1 MFARVILSL
10 ASLERLQESRKEEAR
25 SMKKIVLVLLAAAGV
40 LPGQPAPDDAPARK
54 DSLVALEKQ
63 SWEAWKNRDG
73 KFFEGFLSD
82 DHVEIGFG
90 GRTDKKT
97 VVAGVGSPA
106 CVVKSYTVDRFD
118 LKVLGPD
125 TALLTY
131 YADQD
136 TTCGGNP
143 VPSPV
148 WVGSLYVRRGGR
160 WWNAAYQQTQ
170 TKRKVEPRP

>member
-1 MFARVILSL
+1 
-10 ASLERLQESRKEEAR
+10 
-25 SMKKIVLVLLAAAGV
+25 MKKIALVLMAAAAAA
-40 LPGQPAPDDAPARK
+40 LIAQPAPPDAALK
-54 DSLVALEKQ
+54 ETLVALEKQ

-73 KFFEGFLSD
+73 QYFQGFLSD

-90 GRTDKKT
+90 GVTDKAT

-106 CVVKSYTVDRFD
+106 CVVKSYFVDHFE
-118 LKVLGPD
+118 LKALGPD

-148 WVGSLYVRRGGR
+148 SGACSSLTERSCALESAGLSAIRAKSSAAASGS
-160 WWNAAYQQTQ
+160 TS
-170 TKRKVEPRP
+170 

>member
-1 MFARVILSL
+1 
-10 ASLERLQESRKEEAR
+10 
-25 SMKKIVLVLLAAAGV
+25 MKRIAALVLIACTAAALKGQDTPAKAA
-40 LPGQPAPDDAPARK
+40 LPDAALK
-54 DSLVALEKQ
+54 ASLVALEKQ

-90 GRTDKKT
+90 GVTNKAN
-97 VVAGVGSPA
+97 VVAGVGSPV
-106 CVVKSYTVDRFD
+106 CVVKSYSVDRFEM
-118 LKVLGPD
+118 KQLGPD

-136 TTCGGNP
+136 TACGGNP

-170 TKRKVEPRP
+170 MPRKG

>member
-1 MFARVILSL
+1 
-10 ASLERLQESRKEEAR
+10 
-25 SMKKIVLVLLAAAGV
+25 MKITVLLFAAGIAAAAS
-40 LPGQPAPDDAPARK
+40 GQEGSSGKAASEPDLKETLIAR
-54 DSLVALEKQ
+54 EKQ

-73 KFFEGFLSD
+73 RFFQDFLSN

-90 GRTDKKT
+90 GITDKAA

-106 CVVKSYTVDRFD
+106 CVVKSYTVDQFELRLF
-118 LKVLGPD
+118 GPD

-136 TTCGGNP
+136 TTCGQNP
-143 VPSPV
+143 VPHPV
-148 WVGSLYVRRGGR
+148 WVGSLYVRRGER

-170 TKRKVEPRP
+170 TKKK

>member
-1 MFARVILSL
+1 
-10 ASLERLQESRKEEAR
+10 
-25 SMKKIVLVLLAAAGV
+25 MKISVLLLAAGISAAASGHGGLEREGRFGAG
-40 LPGQPAPDDAPARK
+40 LEGDLIAR
-54 DSLVALEKQ
+54 EKQ

-73 KFFEGFLSD
+73 RFFQDFLSN

-90 GRTDKKT
+90 GITDKAA

-106 CVVKSYTVDRFD
+106 CVVKSYTLDQFELRHF
-118 LKVLGPD
+118 GPD

-136 TTCGGNP
+136 TTCGQNP
-143 VPSPV
+143 VPHPV

-170 TKRKVEPRP
+170 TKKK

>member
-1 MFARVILSL
+1 M
-10 ASLERLQESRKEEAR
+10 RKIA
-25 SMKKIVLVLLAAAGV
+25 LVLTMAAAGV
-40 LPGQPAPDDAPARK
+40 LTGQPAPDDADALKR
-54 DSLVALEKQ
+54 SLVALEKQ
-63 SWEAWKNRDG
+63 SWVAWKNRDG

-90 GRTDKKT
+90 GVSDKKA
-97 VVAGVGSPA
+97 VVAGVGSPV
-106 CVVKSYTVDRFD
+106 CVVRTYSVDRFD

-131 YADQD
+131 FADQD

-148 WVGSLYVRRGGR
+148 WVGSLYVRRGGK
-160 WWNAAYQQTQ
+160 WWNAVYQQTQ
-170 TKRKVEPRP
+170 TKRKAESRP

>member
-1 MFARVILSL
+1 M
-10 ASLERLQESRKEEAR
+10 RKIA
-25 SMKKIVLVLLAAAGV
+25 LVLTMAAAGV
-40 LPGQPAPDDAPARK
+40 LTGQPAPDDADALKR
-54 DSLVALEKQ
+54 SLVALEKQ
-63 SWEAWKNRDG
+63 SWVAWKNRDG

-90 GRTDKKT
+90 GVSDKKA
-97 VVAGVGSPA
+97 VVAGVGSPV
-106 CVVKSYTVDRFD
+106 CVVRSYSVDRFD

-131 YADQD
+131 FADQD

-148 WVGSLYVRRGGR
+148 WVGSLYVRRGGK
-160 WWNAAYQQTQ
+160 WWNAVYQQTQ
-170 TKRKVEPRP
+170 TKRKAESRP

>member
-1 MFARVILSL
+1 
-10 ASLERLQESRKEEAR
+10 
-25 SMKKIVLVLLAAAGV
+25 MKKVALVLMAMAAAA
-40 LPGQPAPDDAPARK
+40 LMGQPAPTDVAPSDPVLR
-54 DSLVALEKQ
+54 DSLVALERQ

-90 GRTDKKT
+90 GVTNKVT
-97 VVAGVGSPA
+97 VVAGVGSPV
-106 CVVKSYTVDRFD
+106 CVVKSYSVDQFE
-118 LKVLGPD
+118 LKRLGPD

-136 TTCGGNP
+136 TACGGKP

-160 WWNAAYQQTQ
+160 WWNAVYQQTQ
-170 TKRKVEPRP
+170 TSRKG

>member
-1 MFARVILSL
+1 
-10 ASLERLQESRKEEAR
+10 
-25 SMKKIVLVLLAAAGV
+25 MKKIALVLMAAAV
-40 LPGQPAPDDAPARK
+40 AALIAQPAPPDAALK
-54 DSLVALEKQ
+54 ETLVALEKQ

-73 KFFEGFLSD
+73 QYFQGFLSD

-90 GRTDKKT
+90 GVTDKAT

-106 CVVKSYTVDRFD
+106 CVVKSYFVDHFE
-118 LKVLGPD
+118 LKALGPD

-148 WVGSLYVRRGGR
+148 WAGSLYVKRGGR
-160 WWNAAYQQTQ
+160 WWNAAYQQTP
-170 TKRKVEPRP
+170 TKRKG

>member
-1 MFARVILSL
+1 M
-10 ASLERLQESRKEEAR
+10 RKIA
-25 SMKKIVLVLLAAAGV
+25 LVLTMAAAGV
-40 LPGQPAPDDAPARK
+40 LTGQPAPDDADALKR
-54 DSLVALEKQ
+54 SLVALEKQ
-63 SWEAWKNRDG
+63 SWVAWKNRDG

-90 GRTDKKT
+90 GVGAKKT
-97 VVAGVGSPA
+97 VVAGVGSPV
-106 CVVKSYTVDRFD
+106 CVVRSYSVDRFD

-131 YADQD
+131 FADQD

-148 WVGSLYVRRGGR
+148 WVGSLYVRRGGK
-160 WWNAAYQQTQ
+160 WWNAVYQQTQ
-170 TKRKVEPRP
+170 TKRKAESRP

>member
-1 MFARVILSL
+1 MKRVAALILMAGVAGAL
-10 ASLERLQESRKEEAR
+10 AGQDATGKVASPD
-25 SMKKIVLVLLAAAGV
+25 AAA
-40 LPGQPAPDDAPARK
+40 LRDT
-54 DSLVALEKQ
+54 LVALEKQ

-73 KFFEGFLSD
+73 KFFQGFLSD

-90 GRTDKKT
+90 GVTDKAA

-106 CVVKSYTVDRFD
+106 CVVKSYAVDRFE
-118 LKVLGPD
+118 LKTLGPD

-136 TTCGGNP
+136 TACGGNA

-148 WVGSLYVRRGGR
+148 WVGSLYVKRGGR
-160 WWNAAYQQTQ
+160 WWNAAYQQTP
-170 TKRKVEPRP
+170 TKRKAP